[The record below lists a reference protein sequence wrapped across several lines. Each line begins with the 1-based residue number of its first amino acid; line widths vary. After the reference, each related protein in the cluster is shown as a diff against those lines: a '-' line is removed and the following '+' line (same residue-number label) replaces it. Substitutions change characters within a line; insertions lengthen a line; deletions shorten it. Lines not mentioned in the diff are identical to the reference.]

1 MEVSP
6 TIALTLGDPAGI
18 GPEIIVKAFQ
28 DEILTINT
36 RILVIGDAKT
46 LGKVAQEIAPEI
58 QIHSIKTPGE
68 GWYQP
73 YTIDVIDLNNVSET
87 LPMGRPSAESGKAS
101 YEAIQKAV
109 ALVLKEEVA
118 ALSLIHI

>member
-36 RILVIGDAKT
+36 RVLVVGDAKT
-46 LGKVAQEIAPEI
+46 QKKVAQKNCPRNSNPFNRI
-58 QIHSIKTPGE
+58 T
-68 GWYQP
+68 
-73 YTIDVIDLNNVSET
+73 
-87 LPMGRPSAESGKAS
+87 R
-101 YEAIQKAV
+101 
-109 ALVLKEEVA
+109 
-118 ALSLIHI
+118 

>member
-36 RILVIGDAKT
+36 RVLVIGDAKT

-58 QIHSIKTPGE
+58 LI
-68 GWYQP
+68 
-73 YTIDVIDLNNVSET
+73 
-87 LPMGRPSAESGKAS
+87 
-101 YEAIQKAV
+101 
-109 ALVLKEEVA
+109 
-118 ALSLIHI
+118 LSLIHI

>member
-46 LGKVAQEIAPEI
+46 LEK
-58 QIHSIKTPGE
+58 
-68 GWYQP
+68 
-73 YTIDVIDLNNVSET
+73 
-87 LPMGRPSAESGKAS
+87 
-101 YEAIQKAV
+101 
-109 ALVLKEEVA
+109 
-118 ALSLIHI
+118 LSLIHI